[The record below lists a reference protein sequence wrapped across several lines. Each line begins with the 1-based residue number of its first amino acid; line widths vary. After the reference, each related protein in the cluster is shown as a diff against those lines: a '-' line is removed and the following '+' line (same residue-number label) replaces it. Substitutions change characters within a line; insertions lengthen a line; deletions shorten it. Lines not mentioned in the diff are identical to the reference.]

1 MANALHAKQQRCER
15 LCFQRCERILGTGTG
30 QHHLS
35 DYTEA
40 AKNLNGAW
48 QDGAWQDLAS
58 MERLIFLMARPIS
71 RHSAQQ
77 SLNLPP
83 GYERFI
89 WVPLLDVML
98 PSLGLTTDAL
108 HLKTARRR
116 FEDMFH
122 NGF

>member
-1 MANALHAKQQRCER
+1 MITQKP
-15 LCFQRCERILGTGTG
+15 
-30 QHHLS
+30 
-35 DYTEA
+35 EA
-40 AKNLNGAW
+40 AKNLNGAS

-71 RHSAQQ
+71 RHSTQQ

-98 PSLGLTTDAL
+98 PEDS
-108 HLKTARRR
+108 TAQLR
-116 FEDMFH
+116 
-122 NGF
+122 GYVS